1 MPKVGAIADQPGRN
15 DPPRGRVAVG
25 AIVVELVSAWAAVAL
40 GANRSEWTGGATGAL
55 IALLIISTVM
65 TGKVIVDLHRA
76 PRLRNPDRARN
87 GQAADWLADVITV
100 AERESHWLGP
110 LCRPGL
116 GMLHWIDKTLV
127 SEARRHPLAAAAVVS
142 GVFAV
147 TVFGWQAIREQLFPS
162 ATVLEMGLGFCGMFA
177 FLVVAGSYLGV
188 TRSPRT
194 LYGMQRRAVDACVVA
209 CIAAVGALAFRNSLW
224 WIVRSN
230 PTAVGSAQFALLV
243 GSTTLLAFLAVFAA
257 ETCLRS
263 HSRPA
268 C

>member
-1 MPKVGAIADQPGRN
+1 
-15 DPPRGRVAVG
+15 
-25 AIVVELVSAWAAVAL
+25 
-40 GANRSEWTGGATGAL
+40 
-55 IALLIISTVM
+55 
-65 TGKVIVDLHRA
+65 
-76 PRLRNPDRARN
+76 
-87 GQAADWLADVITV
+87 
-100 AERESHWLGP
+100 
-110 LCRPGL
+110 
-116 GMLHWIDKTLV
+116 
-127 SEARRHPLAAAAVVS
+127 
-142 GVFAV
+142 
-147 TVFGWQAIREQLFPS
+147 
-162 ATVLEMGLGFCGMFA
+162 MGLGFCGMFA